1 LHEILR
7 SRPRYRSMRIAATLP
22 YYIYSAKLASKQL
35 TETPTTPPTTPS
47 AETPVHYDSTA
58 AAVRALLADA
68 DPRVIAFG
76 EFHPCTDP
84 PAYTTAK
91 AYFAEEV
98 LPALKDEGIMDLIVE
113 QILNDPAIIAELDA
127 FYNDS
132 TLAISQTTTPTLWR
146 TFEFYIDRQDL
157 ISLLNKAREL
167 GIRVHPG
174 GMTLAQAAETIHNPR
189 YNHSTELHLRAWDYT
204 DAAGRAA
211 VDRFLEGTGRV
222 AIYNG
227 AKHHNLIS
235 PRILE
240 NEGGTN
246 YGEYLSQRLGQDY
259 MEVELY
265 PVDGLRA
272 LTPFS
277 QEYHGVPNLQEL
289 IPETGVNLLDRGQS
303 HILLIR

>member
-1 LHEILR
+1 
-7 SRPRYRSMRIAATLP
+7 MRIAATLP

-132 TLAISQTTTPTLWR
+132 TLAISQTTTPTLWK
-146 TFEFYIDRQDL
+146 TFEYYIDRQDL
-157 ISLLNKAREL
+157 IKMLNKAREL

-174 GMTLAQAAETIHNPR
+174 GMTLAQAAETIHNSE
-189 YNHSTELHLRAWDYT
+189 YNSSNRALRDELHLRAWNYT

-211 VDRFLEGTGRV
+211 VDHFLEGTGRV

-235 PRILE
+235 PRIFE
-240 NEGGTN
+240 SEGGTN

-265 PVDGLRA
+265 PVDGLRT
-272 LTPFS
+272 LTPFR
-277 QEYHGVPNLQEL
+277 QEYHGVPNLQEVT
-289 IPETGVNLLDRGQS
+289 PENGVNLLDRGQS
-303 HILLIR
+303 HILLIN

>member
-1 LHEILR
+1 
-7 SRPRYRSMRIAATLP
+7 MRITAALP
-22 YYIYSAKLASKQL
+22 YYIYSTKLASKQL
-35 TETPTTPPTTPS
+35 TETPATPPTTP

-58 AAVRALLADA
+58 AAVRALLDDA
-68 DPRVIAFG
+68 DPRVLAFG

-84 PAYTTAK
+84 PAYKTAK

-98 LPALKDEGIMDLIVE
+98 LQVLKDEGIMDLIIE

-127 FYNDS
+127 FYNDN
-132 TLAISQTTTPTLWR
+132 TLAIGQTTTPTLWR
-146 TFEFYIDRQDL
+146 TFEFYTDRQDL
-157 ISLLNKAREL
+157 INLLNKAREL

-174 GMTLAQAAETIHNPR
+174 GMTLAQAAETIHNSE
-189 YNHSTELHLRAWDYT
+189 YNSSNRALRDELHLRAWNYT

-211 VDRFLEGTGRV
+211 VDHFLEGTGRV

-235 PRILE
+235 PRIFE
-240 NEGGTN
+240 SEGGTN

-265 PVDGLRA
+265 PVDGLRT
-272 LTPFS
+272 LTPFR
-277 QEYHGVPNLQEL
+277 QEYHGVPNLQEVT
-289 IPETGVNLLDRGQS
+289 PENGVNLLNRGQS
-303 HILLIR
+303 HILLIN